1 MVALMI
7 SSFYHIPPKLN
18 VLKNNEHLE
27 QCLLV
32 QWFRLE
38 YAQYSKCLWAIP
50 NGGAR
55 HITTAMRLKREGALA
70 GVSDLFLMIP
80 NKDKHG
86 LFIEMKS
93 AKGAKIQQNQLDFI
107 SLAKSMNYDAEVC
120 FGFEEAREKIKNY
133 LKDIK

>member
-1 MVALMI
+1 
-7 SSFYHIPPKLN
+7 
-18 VLKNNEHLE
+18 
-27 QCLLV
+27 
-32 QWFRLE
+32 
-38 YAQYSKCLWAIP
+38 
-50 NGGAR
+50 
-55 HITTAMRLKREGALA
+55 MRLKREGALA

-133 LKDIK
+133 LKNIK